1 MNQYD
6 LIVVGFGKAGKTL
19 AKFAAQQGKRVAVIE
34 KSAEMYGGTCINI
47 GCIPSKVL
55 VHDGIEAASFNDA
68 MQRKRDVVNA
78 LNSKNYHNLA
88 DEETVDVINMTASF
102 KSAHAIDLLNAQ
114 GEAVQTIEGKNIVIN
129 TGAKSVIPN
138 IKGIDTSQRVYDSK
152 AIMDLTQQPKRLVI
166 VGGGYIALEF
176 ASIFANFGTT
186 VTVLERSD
194 QILKREDAVI
204 AQQVTEGLTQKGIQF
219 IYNAETEAIED
230 EADVTKVVTNQ
241 GTFEADAVL
250 VATGRKPNTE
260 GLNLEAAGVQ
270 LGQRGEI
277 IVNDKLQTSV
287 DHIYAVG
294 DVHGGLQFTYISL
307 DDFRIVKSQLFGDG
321 KRTLAQRGVVP
332 YTMFIDPPM
341 ARVGMTA
348 TEAREKGYDI
358 LENQVAVNTMPRHKI
373 NNDTRGLFKAV
384 VDAKS
389 GQVLGATLYGQQSEE
404 LINIVKLAIDQQ
416 LPYAV
421 LRDNIY
427 THPTMAES
435 FNDLFNV

>member
-102 KSAHAIDLLNAQ
+102 KFAHAIDLLNAQ

-204 AQQVTEGLTQKGIQF
+204 AQQVTEDLTQKGIQF

>member
-114 GEAVQTIEGKNIVIN
+114 GEAVQKIEGKNIVIN

-204 AQQVTEGLTQKGIQF
+204 AQQVTEDLTQKGIQF

-241 GTFEADAVL
+241 GTFEADAIL

-321 KRTLAQRGVVP
+321 KHTLAQRGVVP

>member
-204 AQQVTEGLTQKGIQF
+204 AQQVTEDLTQKGIQF

-421 LRDNIY
+421 LGDNIY

>member
-1 MNQYD
+1 MEKYD

-19 AKFAAQQGKRVAVIE
+19 AKFAAQQGKKVAVIE

-55 VHDGIEAASFNDA
+55 VHDGIEAVSFNDA
-68 MQRKRDVVNA
+68 MQRKRDVVSA
-78 LNSKNYHNLA
+78 LNNKNYHNLA
-88 DEETVDVINMTASF
+88 DEDTVDVINMTASF
-102 KSAHAIDLLNAQ
+102 KSAHEIDLLNAQ
-114 GEAVQTIEGKNIVIN
+114 GDTVKTIEGTNIVIN

-138 IKGIDTSQRVYDSK
+138 IKGIDTSKRVYDSK
-152 AIMDLTQQPKRLVI
+152 AMMDLTQQPKRLVI

-176 ASIFANFGTT
+176 ASMFANFGTE
-186 VTVLERSD
+186 VTVLERAD
-194 QILKREDAVI
+194 HILKKEDEAI
-204 AQQVTEGLTQKGIQF
+204 AKQVTEDLTQKGIQF
-219 IYNAETEAIED
+219 VFDAETEAIQD
-230 EADVTKVVTNQ
+230 EADVTKVVTSQ

-250 VATGRKPNTE
+250 IATGRKPNTE

-270 LGQRGEI
+270 LGKRGEVV
-277 IVNDKLQTSV
+277 VNDKLQTSV

-294 DVHGGLQFTYISL
+294 DVNGGLQFTYISL

-321 KRTLAQRGVVP
+321 QRTLEQRGAVP

-341 ARVGMTA
+341 SRVGMTA
-348 TEAREKGYDI
+348 VEAREKGYEV
-358 LENQVAVNTMPRHKI
+358 LENELPVHAMPRHKI

-389 GQVLGATLYGQQSEE
+389 GQVLGATLYGKQSEE
-404 LINIVKLAIDQQ
+404 LINIVKLVIDQQ

-421 LRDNIY
+421 LRDQIY

-435 FNDLFNV
+435 FNDLFNF

>member
-1 MNQYD
+1 MEKYD

-19 AKFAAQQGKRVAVIE
+19 AKFAAQQGKKVAVIE

-68 MQRKRDVVNA
+68 MQRKRDVVSA
-78 LNSKNYHNLA
+78 LNNKNYHNLA
-88 DEETVDVINMTASF
+88 DEDTVDVINMTASF
-102 KSAHAIDLLNAQ
+102 KSAHEIDLLNAQ
-114 GEAVQTIEGKNIVIN
+114 GDTVKTIEGTNIVIN

-138 IKGIDTSQRVYDSK
+138 IKGIDTSKRVYDSK

-176 ASIFANFGTT
+176 ASIFANFGTE
-186 VTVLERSD
+186 VTVLERAD
-194 QILKREDAVI
+194 QILKREDEAI
-204 AQQVTEGLTQKGIQF
+204 AKQVTEDLTQKGIQF
-219 IYNAETEAIED
+219 VFDAETEAIQD
-230 EADVTKVVTNQ
+230 EADVTKVVTSQ

-270 LGQRGEI
+270 LGKRGEVV
-277 IVNDKLQTSV
+277 VNDKLQTSV

-294 DVHGGLQFTYISL
+294 DVNGGLQFTYISL

-321 KRTLAQRGVVP
+321 QHTLEQRGVVP

-341 ARVGMTA
+341 SRVGMTA
-348 TEAREKGYDI
+348 AEAREKGYEV
-358 LENQVAVNTMPRHKI
+358 LENQVPVNTMPRHKI

>member
-138 IKGIDTSQRVYDSK
+138 TKGIDTSQRVYDSK

-204 AQQVTEGLTQKGIQF
+204 AQQVTEDLTQKGIQF

>member
-1 MNQYD
+1 
-6 LIVVGFGKAGKTL
+6 L
-19 AKFAAQQGKRVAVIE
+19 AKFAAQQGKSVAVIE

-204 AQQVTEGLTQKGIQF
+204 AQQVTEDLTQKGIQF

>member
-204 AQQVTEGLTQKGIQF
+204 AQQVTEDLTQKGIQF

-241 GTFEADAVL
+241 GTFEADAIL

-332 YTMFIDPPM
+332 YTMFIDPSM